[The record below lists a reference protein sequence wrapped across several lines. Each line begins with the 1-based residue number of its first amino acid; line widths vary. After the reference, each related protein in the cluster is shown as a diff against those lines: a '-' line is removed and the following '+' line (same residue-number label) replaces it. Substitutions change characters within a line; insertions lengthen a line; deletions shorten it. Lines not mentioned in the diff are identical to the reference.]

1 MAVRDYSKFRSDKA
15 KQVTKVS
22 KEIDRA
28 EKTFLDLR
36 ARVQFLNKDLQ
47 PLHKQVYK
55 DQTSVLFDLYT
66 TFDGIAEEIV
76 KLQKPDGKKLIQLSK
91 EDEKKVKGMDR
102 AAMSVI
108 KQIQKS
114 NEDLYAVFN
123 THLKMSEIVQ
133 KIKPK

>member
-76 KLQKPDGKKLIQLSK
+76 KIQKPDGKKLIQLSK